1 MPSRLACGLAR
12 RLFHVLLLRLASRC
26 FAARWA
32 WSPRLACREWLGR
45 LAWAA
50 AVSGVLFAMLSVR
63 LATAVGADP
72 SPKPVSKPLFEDHI
86 LPILKARCFRCHA
99 GAEPA
104 SGLRVTSRAE
114 LLAGGESGPAIRLGA
129 AESSLIW
136 VKIASG
142 EMPQGGPPLSAGE
155 KGLLRV
161 WINEGAPTSAP
172 VTTAGTGT
180 PQAGQAGT
188 PQAGTP
194 QDGTPAAGS
203 RPASAVMPMPTH
215 WSFLPPVRPAIP
227 DSRVRDTVSTTT
239 VNSNGPS
246 PMKAGPEATESPR
259 TAVDA
264 FILETLREKGLAGA
278 GPAGRAILLRRVTFA
293 LLGLPPRV
301 EDIADFSAD
310 ETPDAWERQLDRLLA
325 NPQYGERWG
334 RHWLDLAGY
343 ADSAGILNED
353 KPIANA
359 YRYRDYVIR
368 SLNADKAYDR
378 FLQEQ
383 LAGDELSDYWTV
395 YETQERLP
403 EAVVEAVTATGY
415 LRCAADASRP
425 DFASIKNAD
434 AQYFYPTI
442 NDTLQ
447 IIASSTMG
455 LTLQCAR
462 CHSHK
467 YDPIPQTD
475 YYRMQAVLMTA
486 FRPKQWIPQMDRK
499 LPVATR
505 AEQKSAEAAN
515 TQLDKRI
522 ASIRQEL
529 VQLKATYA
537 ERLFENRLAQV
548 SEPIRAD
555 VKTSFTKSAKDRS
568 PIEAYL
574 ADKFQAALRPDDKTL
589 DKLLPETFADYK
601 QAVDKQGQ
609 AIAAAERERIRFD
622 ELRALYDLP
631 GDVVTPV
638 LRRGDPLTPGDPV
651 EPGVLSAVAAPE
663 PFQWPRAS
671 TAISGDSAAGDGAT
685 RSGPAVSHAT
695 STATPNQEKTS
706 GRRLAFARWLTQPRH
721 PLTARVLV
729 NRVWLQHF
737 GEGLVATPEDFGVLG
752 SAPSHPR
759 LLDWLACEF
768 ADSGWSLKSLH
779 RVLLSSAVYRQSST
793 VSAAAEDAGRAV
805 DPGNRLLWKQRL
817 RRLEAEPLRDA
828 MLAAAGTL
836 DHSLYG
842 PPIPVARRGDG
853 EVNVADGANARRRSI
868 YLQVLR
874 LAPVTLL
881 QSHDQP
887 IMAVNCTRR
896 GQSTVATQALTL
908 LNSDSVAAA
917 ARDLAERACA
927 ANVGDGSVESAI
939 RYLGLSAWSRDF
951 TAEETAELKQFLA
964 RQAAAYAATGSQPAG
979 STAGPTAEQERKAW
993 HDLAHMLLAANEF
1006 VYID

>member
-1 MPSRLACGLAR
+1 MPFHLAR
-12 RLFHVLLLRLASRC
+12 VAFRRLDRRVVNVN
-26 FAARWA
+26 
-32 WSPRLACREWLGR
+32 
-45 LAWAA
+45 A
-50 AVSGVLFAMLSVR
+50 AVLVGTLVAVLGVD
-63 LATAVGADP
+63 LAIFTAFTNAETP
-72 SPKPVSKPLFEDHI
+72 PKSIPKPLFEEHV

-99 GAEPA
+99 GTEPA
-104 SGLRVTSRAE
+104 NGLRVTSRAE
-114 LLAGGESGPAIRLGA
+114 LLAGGDSGPAIRLGA
-129 AESSLIW
+129 AESSLLW
-136 VKIASG
+136 VKLASG
-142 EMPQGGPPLSAGE
+142 EMPKDGPALSATE
-155 KGLLRV
+155 KGLIRV
-161 WINEGAPTSAP
+161 WINDGAPSTAP
-172 VTTAGTGT
+172 VA
-180 PQAGQAGT
+180 
-188 PQAGTP
+188 
-194 QDGTPAAGS
+194 AAGIGATPS
-203 RPASAVMPMPTH
+203 GEPRAAGAVTTPTH
-215 WSFLPPVRPAIP
+215 WSFLPPVRPAVP
-227 DSRVRDTVSTTT
+227 ATRRGDLPTKVDGTVSTL
-239 VNSNGPS
+239 NAIEPDRS
-246 PMKAGPEATESPR
+246 SPR

-264 FILETLREKGLAGA
+264 FVMEALQAKGLSVAS
-278 GPAGRAILLRRVTFA
+278 PASRTVLLRRVSFA

-301 EDIADFSAD
+301 EDIDDFAAD

-325 NPQYGERWG
+325 SPRYGERWG

-353 KPIANA
+353 RPIANA

-368 SLNADKAYDR
+368 ALNSDKPYDR

-383 LAGDELSDYWTV
+383 LAGDELSDYWTA

-403 EAVVEAVTATGY
+403 ETVVEAVTATGY

-475 YYRMQAVLMTA
+475 YYRMQAVLMAA

-505 AEQKSAEAAN
+505 AEQQAAEAAN
-515 TQLDKRI
+515 GRLDKRI
-522 ASIRQEL
+522 AALRQEL
-529 VQLKATYA
+529 VQTRTTYA
-537 ERLFENRLAQV
+537 DRLFETRLAEV
-548 SEPIRAD
+548 SEPIRGD
-555 VKTSFTKSAKDRS
+555 VKKAFGKPAKERS

-574 ADKFQAALRPDDKTL
+574 VEKFQPSLRPDDKSL
-589 DKLLPETFADYK
+589 DKLLPEIYADYK
-601 QAVDKQGQ
+601 PVAEKLNQ
-609 AIAAAERERIRFD
+609 AIVASETERIRFD
-622 ELRALYDLP
+622 DLRALYDLP

-651 EPGVLSAVAAPE
+651 EPGVLSAIATPE
-663 PFQWPRAS
+663 PFRWQ
-671 TAISGDSAAGDGAT
+671 
-685 RSGPAVSHAT
+685 RSGVKQPAASGADAKLSTSDAT
-695 STATPNQEKTS
+695 GGVAIANAQHPSDRTS

-729 NRVWLQHF
+729 NRVWLHHF

-752 SAPSHPR
+752 AAPSHPR

-768 ADSGWSLKSLH
+768 ADGGWSLKSLH
-779 RVLLSSAVYRQSST
+779 RVLLSSAAYRQSST
-793 VSAAAEDAGRAV
+793 VSATAEESGKNA

-828 MLAAAGTL
+828 MLAAAGML
-836 DHSLYG
+836 DHCQFG

-853 EVNVADGANARRRSI
+853 EVNVADGANPRRRSI
-868 YLQVLR
+868 YLQILR

-887 IMAVNCTRR
+887 VMAVNCTRR

-908 LNSDSVAAA
+908 LNSDAVANAARELADRARAAA
-917 ARDLAERACA
+917 STADFPAAAPAAPQIASAE
-927 ANVGDGSVESAI
+927 SSI
-939 RYLGLSAWSRDF
+939 RFLGLAAWAREFSVD
-951 TAEETAELKQFLA
+951 EVAELKRFLA
-964 RQAAAYAATGSQPAG
+964 TQTAAYAAAAASSAPVAAPVAKPTDASVTAPANA
-979 STAGPTAEQERKAW
+979 SANAPVSAANLEYERKAW
-993 HDLAHMLLAANEF
+993 IDLAHMLLAANEF

>member
-1 MPSRLACGLAR
+1 MSSRLAFLCLGTLLAI
-12 RLFHVLLLRLASRC
+12 AG
-26 FAARWA
+26 
-32 WSPRLACREWLGR
+32 LGR
-45 LAWAA
+45 VAA
-50 AVSGVLFAMLSVR
+50 Q
-63 LATAVGADP
+63 GAEP
-72 SPKPVSKPLFEDHI
+72 APKPATKPLFEDHI
-86 LPILKARCFRCHA
+86 LPIFKARCFRCHA

-104 SGLRVTSRAE
+104 NGLRVTSRAE

-129 AESSLIW
+129 AESSLLW
-136 VKIASG
+136 VKLASG
-142 EMPQGGPPLSAGE
+142 EMPQGGPPLSAAE
-155 KGLLRV
+155 KGLIRV
-161 WINEGAPTSAP
+161 WINDGAPSTAP
-172 VTTAGTGT
+172 A
-180 PQAGQAGT
+180 AS
-188 PQAGTP
+188 
-194 QDGTPAAGS
+194 TPAGVPGANSSPPGTTS
-203 RPASAVMPMPTH
+203 SPSTVSTPSH
-215 WSFLPPVRPAIP
+215 WSFLPPVRPSVP
-227 DSRVRDTVSTTT
+227 DKRSRDIAGNSEANATVAD
-239 VNSNGPS
+239 G
-246 PMKAGPEATESPR
+246 MKGVAGASEAPR

-264 FILETLREKGLAGA
+264 FILEALQDKGLTSA
-278 GPAGRAILLRRVTFA
+278 GPASRAVLLRRVSFA

-301 EDIADFSAD
+301 EQIAEFVAD
-310 ETPDAWERQLDRLLA
+310 EAPDAWERQLDRMLA
-325 NPQYGERWG
+325 SPHYGERWG

-353 KPIANA
+353 RPIPNV

-368 SLNADKAYDR
+368 ALNADKPYDR

-383 LAGDELSDYWTV
+383 LAGDELSDYWTA
-395 YETQERLP
+395 YETLERLP
-403 EAVVEAVTATGY
+403 DSVIEAVTATGY

-455 LTLQCAR
+455 ITLQCAR

-475 YYRMQAVLMTA
+475 YYRLQAVLMTA

-505 AEQKSAEAAN
+505 AEQKAAEAAN
-515 TQLDKRI
+515 AQLDKRI
-522 ASIRQEL
+522 AAIRQEL
-529 VQLKATYA
+529 AQLKATYA
-537 ERLFENRLAQV
+537 ERLFESRLTQV

-555 VKTSFTKSAKDRS
+555 VKIGFTKAAKDRS
-568 PIEAYL
+568 PVEAYL
-574 ADKFQAALRPDDKTL
+574 VEKFQATLRPDDKQL
-589 DKLLPETFADYK
+589 DKLLPETYPDYK
-601 QAVDKQGQ
+601 PAVDKQNQ
-609 AIAAAERERIRFD
+609 AIAAADRERIRFE

-631 GDVVTPV
+631 GDVATPL

-663 PFQWPRAS
+663 AFQWQRA
-671 TAISGDSAAGDGAT
+671 GAT
-685 RSGPAVSHAT
+685 LDP
-695 STATPNQEKTS
+695 TAKPEKTS

-768 ADSGWSLKSLH
+768 ADGGWSVKSLH
-779 RVLLSSAVYRQSST
+779 RLLLSSAAYRQSSS
-793 VSAAAEDAGRAV
+793 VSPAAEDAGRAV

-828 MLAAAGTL
+828 LLAASGTL
-836 DHSLYG
+836 DYSLHG
-842 PPIPVARRGDG
+842 PPISVARRGDG
-853 EVNVADGANARRRSI
+853 EVNVADGANPRRRSI
-868 YLQVLR
+868 YLQILR

-881 QSHDQP
+881 QAHDQP

-917 ARDLAERACA
+917 ARDLADRARA
-927 ANVGDGSVESAI
+927 AAAGDAAAADASAARNAAAAGDASAAGNLAADSAI
-939 RYLGLSAWSRDF
+939 RFLGLAAWSRDF
-951 TAEETAELKQFLA
+951 AADEVAELKQFVA
-964 RQAAAYAATGSQPAG
+964 RQTAAYAAAGTAPANATAPANGTAPAAG
-979 STAGPTAEQERKAW
+979 SAGAAAEQERQAW
-993 HDLAHMLLAANEF
+993 YDLAHMLLAANEF